1 MCPKGERLRTLFW
14 EHTKITPFGV
24 VEGQDQRRL
33 LEEISVVGE
42 VGKELAMPRGGAG
55 SRSQQMDV
63 SEISQNG
70 Q

>member
-1 MCPKGERLRTLFW
+1 MCPKGERLHTLFW

-33 LEEISVVGE
+33 LEELGVVGE
-42 VGKELAMPRGGAG
+42 VGKELAIPRGGAR
-55 SRSQQMDV
+55 SHSQQVDV
-63 SEISQNG
+63 TEIGQNG

>member
-1 MCPKGERLRTLFW
+1 MFW
-14 EHTKITPFGV
+14 EHTKITPFGE

-33 LEEISVVGE
+33 LEELSVVGE

-55 SRSQQMDV
+55 SRSQQMAV
-63 SEISQNG
+63 TETGRRG

>member
-1 MCPKGERLRTLFW
+1 MFW

-33 LEEISVVGE
+33 LEELSVIGE
-42 VGKELAMPRGGAG
+42 VGKKLAMLRGGAR

-63 SEISQNG
+63 TETGQNG